1 MNKCKF
7 GFLCVVILFAAGCS
21 GSREF
26 VPVSGSVELEGKPL
40 EGATVTFHC
49 KEKDSYSVGQT
60 DSKGE
65 LKLATS
71 THDGAVTGEHL
82 IMVSKMVLEEHMNTP
97 PGMPKPEG
105 PDPKG
110 RFRSVV
116 PPKFSDFNKSGLS
129 EKVTEAGPNNFKLI
143 LK

>member
-1 MNKCKF
+1 MINCNF
-7 GFLCVVILFAAGCS
+7 GFLSIIIVFAAGC

-60 DSKGE
+60 NANGE
-65 LKLATS
+65 FKLATS
-71 THDGAVTGEHL
+71 THEGAVPGEHM

-97 PGMPKPEG
+97 PGKPKPEG

-116 PPKFSDFNKSGLS
+116 PPKYSDFNKSGLS
-129 EKVTEAGPNNFKLI
+129 EKVTESGPNNFKLI

>member
-1 MNKCKF
+1 MNNCGRF
-7 GFLCVVILFAAGCS
+7 FLFVVFLIATGC

-60 DSKGE
+60 DAKGE
-65 LKLATS
+65 FKLATS
-71 THDGAVTGEHL
+71 MHVGAVPGEHV

-97 PGMPKPEG
+97 PGKPKPEG

-116 PPKFSDFNKSGLS
+116 PPMYSDFNKSGLS
-129 EKVTEAGPNNFKLI
+129 EKVTESGPNNFKLI